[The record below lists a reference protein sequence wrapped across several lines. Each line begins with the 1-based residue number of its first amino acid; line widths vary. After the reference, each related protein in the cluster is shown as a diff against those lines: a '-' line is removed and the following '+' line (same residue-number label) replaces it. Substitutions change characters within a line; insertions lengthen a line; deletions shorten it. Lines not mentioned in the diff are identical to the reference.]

1 MTSTPLAFVAGATGY
16 TGRAVVAAL
25 RAAGVRTVAHVR
37 PGSSGAAA
45 HAQRFAAVGA
55 EVDGTPWEP
64 AAMRAT
70 LARLRPD
77 HVFALLG
84 TTRRRAAREGL
95 ADPYERIDYGLTRT
109 LLDAATAAGSAP
121 RFTYLSALGAS
132 ETSGNPYLRVRGR
145 LERELREGPLP
156 WLVAQPAFVT
166 GSDREEFRLGER
178 VFAITTDAVLGA
190 ARAVGLG
197 VLRDRYGSLTGAQ
210 LGRGMVRLAL
220 TDRTGRVLA
229 DVRALRA
236 AGVAP

>member
-166 GSDREEFRLGER
+166 GG
-178 VFAITTDAVLGA
+178 G
-190 ARAVGLG
+190 GNQG
-197 VLRDRYGSLTGAQ
+197 GQ
-210 LGRGMVRLAL
+210 
-220 TDRTGRVLA
+220 
-229 DVRALRA
+229 ALRA
-236 AGVAP
+236 GLSSDRVPGTARGVRQSHHHGDRAQRRDDAGDQDPAAASGQHMPAGSVTERACLES